1 MKKFIFIIS
10 AIVFVILLTGCKA
23 ARETAPEKQLTKEEY
38 NSMINERKY
47 TFKPHQIIPMAGPSR
62 YLSYDYSLKI
72 SNDTLDVYLPYFGR
86 AYTAPM
92 DANEGGIRFK
102 STDFEYTMTEKKAG
116 SYDITIKPNDIESN
130 MNRGIV
136 FYLSLRDNGY
146 GSLNINFVNRQSV
159 SYYGVFE

>member
-1 MKKFIFIIS
+1 MKKIVFIIS
-10 AIVFVILLTGCKA
+10 IITSIILLVSCKTTQ
-23 ARETAPEKQLTKEEY
+23 EIAPEKQLTKEEY
-38 NSMINERKY
+38 NNIINQRKY
-47 TFKPHQIIPMAGPSR
+47 TFKPHQILPMTGPSR
-62 YLSYDYSLKI
+62 YLNYDYSLKI

-136 FYLSLRDNGY
+136 FYLSLKDNGY
-146 GSLNINFVNRQSV
+146 GSLNVNLVNRQSV
-159 SYYGVFE
+159 SYYGIFE